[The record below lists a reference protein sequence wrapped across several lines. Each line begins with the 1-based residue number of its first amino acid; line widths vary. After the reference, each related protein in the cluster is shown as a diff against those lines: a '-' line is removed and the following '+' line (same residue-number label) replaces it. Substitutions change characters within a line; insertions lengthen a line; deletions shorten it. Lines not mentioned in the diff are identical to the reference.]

1 MLSSIHQKKFTEF
14 ANETSNVDCLLLF
27 KEQLLKEPEE
37 GGPNTKNL
45 EDSQDQA
52 DKGEEFICIQVLL
65 FE

>member
-1 MLSSIHQKKFTEF
+1 MLSKKFTEF
-14 ANETSNVDCLLLF
+14 AKKTSNVDCLLLF
-27 KEQLLKEPEE
+27 KERLLKEPKE

-52 DKGEEFICIQVLL
+52 DKGGEFISKQVLL